1 MVKLQSTALYQ
12 HCAAHTS
19 YIVASIFSPVLCYL
33 TYNLARPQVQM
44 RSVAAT
50 ATCTQSNSCT
60 VDKTLVQN
68 MMIVKTHN
76 TCAQLDA
83 FTQYS
88 PLTCGRWAGGRGERG
103 EGARGLTCA
112 DGLQHHGRDPLTL
125 YQAHAHMAASLHL
138 GHHLESFQFTS
149 HPCTVH
155 QIQTACMHACLT
167 MSLQL
172 NNADKVACCT

>member
-1 MVKLQSTALYQ
+1 M
-12 HCAAHTS
+12 
-19 YIVASIFSPVLCYL
+19 FSLVLFYL

-50 ATCTQSNSCT
+50 ATCTHSNSCT

-83 FTQYS
+83 FTLQ
-88 PLTCGRWAGGRGERG
+88 PIDMWEVDRWKGRERG
-103 EGARGLTCA
+103 VWGGGMGRLTCA
-112 DGLQHHGRDPLTL
+112 DGLQHHGRYPLTL
-125 YQAHAHMAASLHL
+125 YQAHAHVAASLHL

-155 QIQTACMHACLT
+155 QIQTACMHT
-167 MSLQL
+167 
-172 NNADKVACCT
+172 